1 MTLVSYLSK
10 ANFAPPTLPQR
21 VDVATPLHR
30 PGHRPFEARQFKRR
44 EFERCDTHGFLSV
57 KENRP
62 VEVDGITAIAVA
74 LALECNP
81 QVAAYTER
89 PRGLPVGDE
98 TIELDFWVRHVS
110 GYEEF
115 LLLVGDGECRG
126 VAAKV
131 PRPREADRLLV
142 CANAAGINLGFVT
155 ESQVRRAGV
164 QAMVHNRLLAFSQV
178 AQTLPHRLALRERI
192 LEHMKLLKHS
202 RIDQLEVA
210 LVLFDAGDVQAVA
223 CELVCL
229 GLLDVDHDAELTR
242 HSVLTLV
249 GVS

>member
-1 MTLVSYLSK
+1 MPLVSYLSK
-10 ANFAPPTLPQR
+10 ANFVPPTLPQR
-21 VDVATPLHR
+21 VDIATPLHR
-30 PGHRPFEARQFKRR
+30 PGPRPFEARQVKRR
-44 EFERCDTHGFLSV
+44 EFESWDAHGFHSL

-89 PRGLPVGDE
+89 PRYLPVGDA
-98 TIELDFWVRHVS
+98 TIEVDFWVRHVT

-126 VAAKV
+126 VAAGV
-131 PRPREADRLLV
+131 PRPREADRFQSA
-142 CANAAGINLGFVT
+142 ANAAGINLGFVV

-192 LEHMKLLKHS
+192 VDHMKLLGRS
-202 RIDQLEVA
+202 RIDQLEAA
-210 LVLFDAGDVQAVA
+210 LLPFDIGDVQAVT

-229 GLLDVDHDAELTR
+229 GLLDVDYDTELTR
-242 HSVLTLV
+242 HSVLNLT
-249 GVS
+249 GAA